1 MPLLQPI
8 SLTPALEFPSQG
20 PDFRHTFIRRPGI
33 VPKTGYAHYTV
44 RQAAED
50 WLATGLDGRSPKTIK
65 KNQNVLEP
73 IRKIAGA
80 RKLSELSAADV
91 RDTAA
96 FRVSSSASDT
106 ASAQEPS
113 GGREQRP
120 PLHEPGQ
127 AVDMT
132 GRITRRQVVHGLI
145 NEYRRAA

>member
-1 MPLLQPI
+1 MAPLLQPI

-50 WLATGLDGRSPKTIK
+50 WLATGLNGRSPKTIK

-80 RKLSELSAADV
+80 RKLRELSAADV
-91 RDTAA
+91 R
-96 FRVSSSASDT
+96 
-106 ASAQEPS
+106 
-113 GGREQRP
+113 
-120 PLHEPGQ
+120 Q
-127 AVDMT
+127 ALACEVPELVQST
-132 GRITRRQVVHGLI
+132 
-145 NEYRRAA
+145 